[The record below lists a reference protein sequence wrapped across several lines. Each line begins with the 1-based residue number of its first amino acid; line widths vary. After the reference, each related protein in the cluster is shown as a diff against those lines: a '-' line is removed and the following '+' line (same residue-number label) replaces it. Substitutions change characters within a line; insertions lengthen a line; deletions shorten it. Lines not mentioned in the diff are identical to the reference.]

1 MDAYNCH
8 EKKDCLCN
16 CNKERKPMIKIAFCD
31 DDLSVLKELSV
42 LMDKYRTEKNQDIVY
57 TSFNNPLEL
66 LAEVEKGNGAD
77 IIFLDVLM
85 PGQNGISTA
94 KEIRQYDTAV
104 KIIYLTSSAEYAV
117 DSYSV
122 GAYFYQLKPIW
133 KESFYSL
140 MDSVLSECRRDE
152 KSSLILRSR
161 TGITRLSLDKLQYC
175 EVTGRTLLFHR
186 EGGAVLDSIGRL
198 DDLCEQLKDY
208 DEFVRCHRSYLVN
221 MDYVQN
227 ISSKAITMAD
237 GSQIPLPHGK
247 YSELKDKFFDYL
259 FHKKQTFLT

>member
-1 MDAYNCH
+1 
-8 EKKDCLCN
+8 
-16 CNKERKPMIKIAFCD
+16 MIKIAFCD

-42 LMDKYRTEKNQDIVY
+42 LTDRYRVERNQDITY
-57 TSFNNPLEL
+57 AAFHSPLEL
-66 LAEVEKGNGAD
+66 LAEVERGTGLD

-85 PGQNGISTA
+85 PGQDGISAA
-94 KEIRQYDTAV
+94 KEIRKYDTSV

-133 KESFYSL
+133 QESFYRL

-152 KSSLILRSR
+152 ENSLILRSK
-161 TGITRLSLDKLQYC
+161 TGITRLDLDKLQYC
-175 EVTGRTLLFHR
+175 EVMGRTLLFHR
-186 EGGAVLDSIGRL
+186 KDGDVLDSVGRL

-208 DEFVRCHRSYLVN
+208 DCFIRCHRSYLIN

-227 ISSKAITMAD
+227 ITSKVITMSD
-237 GSQIPLPHGK
+237 GTQIPIPHGK
-247 YSELKDKFFDYL
+247 YSELKDKFFAYF
-259 FHKKQTFLT
+259 FHKNQTFLG